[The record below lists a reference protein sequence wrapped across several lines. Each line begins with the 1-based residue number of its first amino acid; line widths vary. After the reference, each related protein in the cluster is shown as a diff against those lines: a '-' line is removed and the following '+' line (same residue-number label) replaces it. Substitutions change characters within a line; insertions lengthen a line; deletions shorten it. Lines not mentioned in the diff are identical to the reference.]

1 MRKFLLVAV
10 VLFASTQASSA
21 VTIEGGIGGWKEDPT
36 GWVEYKGS
44 AASTGGTVKTHVDLE
59 DDLHL
64 SDKTKASGW
73 FEIEHGLPL
82 LPDVRI
88 QYTPM
93 SFSGSGK
100 VSGSFTF
107 GDIEVN
113 GKDSVESKLETNQI
127 DVTLYYHLPFLRT
140 VSSGKVDLKAG
151 VNVKVID
158 GYVKVRDITKG
169 QEESKSATIPVP
181 MAHLSGKIRP
191 VDLIALEF
199 SGNWIGYSGSQ
210 FYETIGELKVYP
222 VENLFVGAGYRYQ
235 RLKID
240 DISDLSTDIKVKG
253 MFVEAGF
260 RF

>member
-1 MRKFLLVAV
+1 MRKLLFAAV
-10 VLFASTQASSA
+10 VLLASTQVSSA
-21 VTIEGGIGGWKEDPT
+21 ITIEGGIGGWKEDPT
-36 GWVEYKGS
+36 GWVEYKDS
-44 AASTGGTVKTHVDLE
+44 ATPVGGTVKTHVDLE

-73 FEIEHGLPL
+73 FEVEHGLPL
-82 LPDVRI
+82 LPDIRV

-93 SFSGSGK
+93 KFSGSGL

-107 GDIEVN
+107 GDITVN
-113 GKDSVESKLETNQI
+113 GTDYVESKFEANQI

-140 VSSGKVDLKAG
+140 VSNGKVDLKAG

-158 GYVKVRDITKG
+158 GYVKVRDITNG

-181 MAHLSGKIRP
+181 MVHLSGEIRP
-191 VDLIALEF
+191 INLVGFEF

-240 DISDLSTDIKVKG
+240 DISDLSTDIKIKG